1 MAFTP
6 IAQNPRDA
14 SGSVMATLR
23 LMKDDE
29 LQQYANLHKNDPYI
43 FPLAFQESQTRKQVR
58 AEAQAAQAAQNMPQ
72 GKVVDQDLAMMAPAP
87 QMPQQMMAQAPQPL
101 PENVGI
107 GALPAKNLQ
116 GLCGGGIVAFD
127 EGGEVQHFQNQGL
140 VENENPL
147 AISTAIRKWRESGLP
162 LLPYMGL
169 SSTQRSPSAAA
180 WDVATKDPTYGGP
193 VAAQPEV
200 VPPTTTAPSAAKTAP
215 TNTPGSDKYAPTYP
229 SSTGIRL
236 GGGLGLTAI
245 PGLTTTATG
254 TMAELQA
261 MRDRK
266 STRLNSSHI
275 PLSRM
280 PSSA

>member
-169 SSTQRSPSAAA
+169 SSTQQIGRAH
-180 WDVATKDPTYGGP
+180 V
-193 VAAQPEV
+193 
-200 VPPTTTAPSAAKTAP
+200 
-215 TNTPGSDKYAPTYP
+215 
-229 SSTGIRL
+229 
-236 GGGLGLTAI
+236 
-245 PGLTTTATG
+245 
-254 TMAELQA
+254 
-261 MRDRK
+261 
-266 STRLNSSHI
+266 
-275 PLSRM
+275 
-280 PSSA
+280 